1 MASMENIVENRSVEN
16 LPVENGSAKNLPI
29 ELNKE
34 APVKVVRKGKKI
46 VNKMAVPSS
55 RVGGTS
61 YPWAIHVHAMIKE
74 ANRELLK
81 NEAVINAY
89 NQFVECLLKHSDNLV
104 TRVPYPAEKYA
115 YGIEVAI
122 HETNLLRSVNSKN
135 NITIRRRYDDF
146 KPEIIHEVYTVY
158 QVLYHLIKDDV
169 VPYMNKTYQEK
180 YKAEKRK
187 EGIKMLEYLTKLES
201 KATEKYN
208 WHKQQYDANIS
219 EIQNRICE
227 ISNEL
232 SKL

>member
-1 MASMENIVENRSVEN
+1 MASMENIVVDV
-16 LPVENGSAKNLPI
+16 PVENAPIENAPI
-29 ELNKE
+29 ELSKE
-34 APVKVVRKGKKI
+34 VPAKAVRKGKKI

-81 NEAVINAY
+81 NDAVVNAY

-104 TRVPYPAEKYA
+104 TRVPYPAEKYL
-115 YGIEVAI
+115 YGIEVDI
-122 HETNLLRSVNSKN
+122 HENNLLRSITSKN
-135 NITIRRRYDDF
+135 YITIRRHRDDF

-169 VPYMNKTYQEK
+169 VPYMNKTHQEK

-187 EGIKMLEYLTKLES
+187 EGIKMLEYLTKLEV
-201 KATEKYN
+201 KATQKYN

-232 SKL
+232 SNL